1 MSLVE
6 FATLSFVS
14 IFVIVDPVALPPV
27 FLGMTGGHSQ
37 QDQMRMARLA
47 CVVTT
52 VVLLGFALFGQQL
65 LQLFH
70 VSLPAFQIAGG
81 LILLIVALDMLQ
93 GRRPAMRET
102 PEEEAAGAT
111 KDDIAIAPLA
121 VPIMAGPGAI
131 TAVVLLSAEAIDMT
145 HRAIV
150 IGNILVVSLI
160 SFIILRTAVVSAAL
174 FHTVTLR
181 VITRLMGLILAA
193 ISVQFILDG
202 IASAKLF

>member
-27 FLGMTGGHSQ
+27 FLAMTGGHSQ
-37 QDQMRMARLA
+37 RDQMRMARLA
-47 CVVTT
+47 CVITA
-52 VVLLGFALFGQQL
+52 VVLLLFALFGQEIL
-65 LQLFH
+65 RLFH
-70 VSLPAFQIAGG
+70 ISLPAFQIAGG

-93 GRRPAMRET
+93 ARRPAMRDT
-102 PEEEAAGAT
+102 PEEEAAGAA
-111 KDDIAIAPLA
+111 KDDIAITPLA

-131 TAVVLLSAEAIDMT
+131 TAVVLLSAQAADLT
-145 HRAIV
+145 ARAIV
-150 IGNILVVSLI
+150 IGNVVIVSLV
-160 SFIILRTAVVSAAL
+160 SFLILRTAIVSAAL
-174 FHTVTLR
+174 FHTITLR

-202 IASAKLF
+202 IAGAALF